1 MNSPEVSIIVPI
13 YNSEKYLS
21 RCVDSIVSQTFN
33 NFECILIDDGSTDN
47 SSFMCN
53 SYVQS
58 DNRIVVIHQENS
70 GLSVTRNRGID
81 IARGKYICHV
91 DSDDYIQK
99 NMCEILVD
107 AVQRSDADVVC
118 CGYIENNKVRSLCD
132 EDFIF
137 RDCSIIEI
145 IHYLEMRHAFGVA
158 WNKIYKKSI
167 LDTYSIRFPFAAN
180 KFGEDMIFSLQY
192 FRHIK
197 TAYLSSHHLY
207 HYRHDNKSSLAKE
220 NVTLAECEFRFEN
233 VSKLF
238 IQIDN
243 NAKSLFYA
251 ELLAKDFKYT
261 LAMLLR
267 LYSENMGT
275 KERQD
280 FIKRLKKF
288 YKDNEA
294 KNKFGTV
301 LTKGVYKMLFSAPVR
316 LFDII
321 FYMLFFT
328 LATFLKMVKKRS
340 KFINK

>member
-21 RCVDSIVSQTFN
+21 RCVDSIVSQTFD
-33 NFECILIDDGSTDN
+33 NFECILIDDGSTD
-47 SSFMCN
+47 SSSSICERYN
-53 SYVQS
+53 KS
-58 DNRIVVIHQENS
+58 DDRIVVIHQENA
-70 GLSVTRNRGID
+70 GLSVTRNRGME
-81 IARGKYICHV
+81 IARAKYVCHV

-99 NMCEILVD
+99 NMCEILID
-107 AVQRSDADVVC
+107 AMHRSDTDVVC
-118 CGYIENNKVRSLCD
+118 CGYAENNKVRSLCE

-137 RDCSIIEI
+137 QNSNIIEI
-145 IHYLEMRHAFGVA
+145 VHYLELRHAFGIA
-158 WNKIYKKSI
+158 WNKLYKKSI
-167 LDTYSIRFPFAAN
+167 LDNYSIRFPSAIS
-180 KFGEDMIFSLQY
+180 KFGEDMIFNLQY
-192 FRHIK
+192 FCHIN
-197 TAYLSSHHLY
+197 TAYVSSNYLY

-275 KERQD
+275 KERQA
-280 FIKRLKKF
+280 ITNKLKNF
-288 YKDNEA
+288 YKENRA
-294 KNKFGTV
+294 KNKFSSILV
-301 LTKGVYKMLFSAPVR
+301 KGIYKMLLFAPTG
-316 LFDII
+316 LFDI
-321 FYMLFFT
+321 FFSLFFFT
-328 LATFLKMVKKRS
+328 LATFLKIVRKPS